1 MNRLNSTEI
10 SQRCAESLFRWYN
23 DRTDNARRGEGDG
36 VTKLMDLK
44 IDFAFKQ
51 VFGKTGNEPILLAF
65 LNAALQLTKE
75 KRIASVEILNP
86 VIQREHIEDK
96 ASVLDIHAKT
106 EQGEHVNIEIQLANK
121 FDMKK
126 RTLYYWSRIYASQI
140 QKGTPYTD
148 LAKTITI
155 NILNFR
161 FLQETDRF
169 RTTFHL
175 YEDQEQFLLTDVLE
189 IHFMEIPK
197 LMDKWEQHAVDPHD
211 NELERWLLLLEADD
225 HEEIRK
231 ELEGIAMKDPVL
243 KRVFEEWEDLSRDE
257 KKWVEYE
264 SRRKA
269 ILDELAAVREAE
281 IRQQRA
287 EQRAREKGLAEGLAE
302 GLEKGLAEGERQKA
316 IKMAMKMLEKGK
328 DVDEIAFF
336 TELSVEEI
344 QKLKQQLH

>member
-1 MNRLNSTEI
+1 M
-10 SQRCAESLFRWYN
+10 
-23 DRTDNARRGEGDG
+23 
-36 VTKLMDLK
+36 TKLMDLK

-51 VFGKTGNEPILLAF
+51 VFGKAGNEPILRAF
-65 LNAALQLTKE
+65 LNAALQLPKE
-75 KRIASVEILNP
+75 RQITSVKILNP
-86 VIQREHIEDK
+86 EINREYIEDK

-106 EQGEHVNIEIQLANK
+106 EQGEHVNIEIQLTNK
-121 FDMKK
+121 FDMEK
-126 RTLYYWSRIYASQI
+126 RTLYYWSRIYSAQM
-140 QKGTPYTD
+140 QKGMPYTE
-148 LAKTITI
+148 LVKTITI

-169 RTTFHL
+169 HTIFHL

-197 LMDKWEQHAVDPHD
+197 LMDKWEQRTVNPYN

-231 ELEGIAMKDPVL
+231 VLEVIAMRDPVM
-243 KRVFEEWEDLSRDE
+243 KRVFDEWEDLSRDE

-269 ILDELAAVREAE
+269 ILDEMAAVREAE

-287 EQRAREKGLAEGLAE
+287 REEGLAE
-302 GLEKGLAEGERQKA
+302 GRTEGERQKA
-316 IKMAMKMLEKGK
+316 IQMAKKMLAKGK
-328 DVDEIAFF
+328 DVEEIVEF

-344 QKLKQQLH
+344 EKLKQQLH

>member
-1 MNRLNSTEI
+1 MTVKSNI
-10 SQRCAESLFRWYN
+10 YYSLDLGKKGGSSRSVEHAFQWYN
-23 DRTDNARRGEGDG
+23 GSTDNGRRRERDD

-51 VFGKTGNEPILLAF
+51 VFGKEGNEPILLAF
-65 LNAALQLTKE
+65 LNAALQLPKE
-75 KRIASVEILNP
+75 KRLSSVEILNP
-86 VIQREHIEDK
+86 EINREHIEDK

-121 FDMKK
+121 FDMEK
-126 RTLYYWSRIYASQI
+126 RTLYYWSRIYSAQM
-140 QKGTPYTD
+140 QKGMPYTE

-161 FLQETDRF
+161 FLRETERF
-169 RTTFHL
+169 HTTFHL
-175 YEDQEQFLLTDVLE
+175 YEDQEQFPLTDVME

-197 LMDKWEQHAVDPHD
+197 LMDKWEQRAVNPHD

-231 ELEGIAMKDPVL
+231 ELEAIAMRDPVM
-243 KRVFEEWEDLSRDE
+243 KRAFDEWEDLSRDE

-269 ILDELAAVREAE
+269 ILDEMAAVREAE
-281 IRQQRA
+281 IRQQK
-287 EQRAREKGLAEGLAE
+287 AREE
-302 GLEKGLAEGERQKA
+302 GLAEGERQKA
-316 IKMAMKMLEKGK
+316 MEVAKNLLAMDM
-328 DVDEIAFF
+328 
-336 TELSVEEI
+336 SVEVIAKATGLSAEEI
-344 QKLKQQLH
+344 EQLKKQLH